1 LRYFNLHTHS
11 SAERHSISIQNVHSS
26 FLHVPATGYY
36 SIGVHPWYLNE
47 ETVRDQMR
55 ELRIAIDQP
64 NILAIGEC
72 GLDRMTTADFELQ
85 KRYFIEQIKIAND
98 VSKPLIVHCVRAHE
112 DALHILKK
120 YNNRVPVLFHGYNK
134 DLDLAEKIIAAG
146 HYLSFGHSLLSSAI
160 NQEVF
165 KALPLER
172 TFLENDDSS
181 LSIEQ
186 VYAEATRIK
195 EVDVNLL
202 LHQIHQ
208 TAQAV
213 FGRNFLENE

>member
-1 LRYFNLHTHS
+1 MLYFNLHTHS
-11 SAERHSISIQNVHSS
+11 AGDSHSISIQNVHSS

-47 ETVRDQMR
+47 ETVRDEMR
-55 ELRIAIDQP
+55 ELRIAIDQH

-72 GLDRMTTADFELQ
+72 GLDRMSTSDFELQ
-85 KRYFIEQIKIAND
+85 KRYFIEQIKIAKD

-112 DALHILKK
+112 ESLHILKT
-120 YNNRVPVLFHGYNK
+120 YNNLVPVLFHGYNK
-134 DLDLAEKIIAAG
+134 TLELAEKIVAAG

-165 KALPLER
+165 KAIPSER
-172 TFLENDDSS
+172 IFLENDDSS

-186 VYAEATRIK
+186 VYSEAARIK
-195 EVDVNLL
+195 DVDVNLL
-202 LHQIHQ
+202 LHHIHQ
-208 TAQAV
+208 NAQVV